1 MLAVAEPSVVV
12 ALLTPFGPDGQVDVT
27 ALREHVEFLIGE
39 GVDGLMP
46 CGTTGEGP
54 LLEEDEVE
62 AVTASVVAAAAGR
75 VRVLSHA
82 GRASTR
88 ATVDLA
94 RRAIEAGAD
103 AVSAVVPYYYDV
115 GEAQVLSHYRALLV
129 RAGET
134 PVYAYTIPA
143 RTGNEL
149 TPQVLGTLAAEGLTG
164 LKDSTKSIK
173 RHREYLHA
181 AAGREGFAVLMG
193 SDGLLLQALEAG
205 AAGSVSAVANV
216 RPDLP
221 VALER
226 AFLDGRSDEAK
237 ALQREIAVVRA
248 KLSKAPARVALKRAT
263 AARLAENGISYPATL
278 RPPLG

>member
-1 MLAVAEPSVVV
+1 VAEPSVLV
-12 ALLTPFGPDGQVDVT
+12 ALLTPFDSDGQVDVT
-27 ALREHVEFLIGE
+27 ALREHVEFLIGS

-62 AVTASVVAAAAGR
+62 AVTAATVAAAARR

-103 AVSAVVPYYYDV
+103 AVSAIVPYYYDV
-115 GEAQVLSHYRALLV
+115 GDAQVLRHYRALLE

-134 PVYAYTIPA
+134 PVHAYTIPA

-149 TPQVLGTLAAEGLTG
+149 TPQALGTLAGEGLAG
-164 LKDSTKSIK
+164 LKDSTKSIE
-173 RHREYLHA
+173 RHREYLEA
-181 AAGREGFAVLMG
+181 TAGREGFAVLMG
-193 SDGLLLQALEAG
+193 SDGLFLEALEAG

-216 RPDLP
+216 RPDLL
-221 VALER
+221 VALKR
-226 AFLDGRSDEAK
+226 AFVDGSSAEAK
-237 ALQREIAVVRA
+237 ARQQEIAALRA
-248 KLSKAPARVALKRAT
+248 ELSKGPTLVGLKRAT
-263 AARLAENGISYPATL
+263 AARLAKNGISYPAML
-278 RPPLG
+278 RAPLG